1 MKKLLTRLVVFLLLA
16 AGVGA
21 VYVAST
27 KEGLQKMGSPF
38 GGGKKGGGPNLA
50 DLPVPVTG
58 TEAKLA
64 DVPVSLDGVGTA
76 RALNTVTVKPQ
87 VDGKILKVNF
97 KEGQSV
103 KKGDLIAE
111 IDPTT
116 YKAQLDQVIAKRALT
131 ETQLSNAKKDAERYA
146 RIPGVVAQKTV
157 DTQAALVAQLEAQV
171 RADAAAVAS
180 SQAVL
185 DFTRIT
191 SPLDGR
197 TGMRLVDEGNVVRS
211 GGDAGIV
218 TITQLQPIAILFTLP
233 QQQLRKVKQAED
245 RGAVKV
251 EAIDADGKTV
261 LDTGTLQVV
270 DNQVDQTTGTVKMKA
285 DFPNATM
292 QLWPGQFVNV
302 RVLVETL
309 PQVVVIPTPAVQRG
323 PNGVFVYL
331 VGTDDRV
338 AIRPVEL
345 TQQTETESVI
355 KAGLAPGD
363 RIVTS
368 GFARL
373 QDKSRVIFG
382 RQGGDLPAKA
392 TPTAGVPQAALP
404 GAAEAD
410 PKARFARI
418 RDVCGADLQTHCA
431 GAQREEMRTCMTAN
445 VAKFSPPCQA
455 VIAERDAAPAPTG
468 ATTAGEAK
476 RGKRDATVGGAAAA
490 TPEAKSP

>member
-16 AGVGA
+16 AGVSA

-27 KEGLQKMGSPF
+27 KEPMQKAGNPF
-38 GGGKKGGGPNLA
+38 GGAKKGGGPNLA

-64 DVPVSLDGVGTA
+64 DFPVSLDGVGTA
-76 RALNTVTVKPQ
+76 RALNTVTIKPQ
-87 VDGKILKVNF
+87 VDGKILKVIF

-116 YKAQLDQVIAKRALT
+116 YKAQLEQVLAKRALT
-131 ETQLSNAKKDAERYA
+131 ETQLTNARKDAERYA

-180 SQAVL
+180 AQAVL

-197 TGMRLVDEGNVVRS
+197 TGMRLVDEGNVIRS
-211 GGDAGIV
+211 GDAGIV
-218 TITQLQPIAILFTLP
+218 TITQLQPIAIQFTLP
-233 QQQLRKVKQAED
+233 QQQLRKVNQAGE
-245 RGAVKV
+245 RGPVKV

-261 LDTGTLQVV
+261 IDTGTLLVV

-323 PNGVFVYL
+323 PNGAFVYL
-331 VGTDDRV
+331 VGVEDRV
-338 AIRPVEL
+338 SIRAIEL

-355 KAGLAPGD
+355 KSGIATGD

-382 RQGGDLPAKA
+382 RQGGEAPMKA
-392 TPTAGVPQAALP
+392 AAP
-404 GAAEAD
+404 GAGAPAPTEAD

-418 RDVCGADLQTHCA
+418 REVCGADFTAHCA
-431 GAQREEMRTCMTAN
+431 GVQREEMRTCMSAN
-445 VAKFSPPCQA
+445 LAKFSAPCQA
-455 VIAERDAAPAPTG
+455 VIADGASPTG
-468 ATTAGEAK
+468 SVEGK
-476 RGKRDATVGGAAAA
+476 RNKRDAPVSGASAA